1 MEGPNGTSREIQLFL
16 LTKHS
21 IVFLLP
27 FRGLIVHVLLL
38 LLLLLLLKLHV
49 IFFIS
54 TTIH

>member
-38 LLLLLLLKLHV
+38 LLLLLLKLHV